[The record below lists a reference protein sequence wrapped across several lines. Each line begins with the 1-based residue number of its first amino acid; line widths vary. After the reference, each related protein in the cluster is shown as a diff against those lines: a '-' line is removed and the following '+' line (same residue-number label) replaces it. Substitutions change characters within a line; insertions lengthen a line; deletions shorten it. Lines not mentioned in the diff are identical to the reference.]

1 MFDDHRTSP
10 TIGRPTTM
18 RQLPHPTRSQITL
31 TEVLAALSDPVRLAI
46 VSRLAKTPADEHNWN
61 DFADLGVAPSTL
73 SHHMKTLRLAGLITH
88 RKSGTRCHVSLRP
101 DLDTRFPKLVPT
113 ILTHARKKK

>member
-1 MFDDHRTSP
+1 MFDDHRTLP
-10 TIGRPTTM
+10 TIGLMAAP
-18 RQLPHPTRSQITL
+18 RQLPHPPRSEITL
-31 TEVLAALSDPVRLAI
+31 TTVLAPLRHPARLAI
-46 VSRLAKTPADEHNWN
+46 VARLAKRPGEHNWN

-73 SHHMKTLRLAGLITH
+73 SHHMKSLRLAGLIHH
-88 RKSGTRCHVSLRP
+88 RKAGTRCHVALRP